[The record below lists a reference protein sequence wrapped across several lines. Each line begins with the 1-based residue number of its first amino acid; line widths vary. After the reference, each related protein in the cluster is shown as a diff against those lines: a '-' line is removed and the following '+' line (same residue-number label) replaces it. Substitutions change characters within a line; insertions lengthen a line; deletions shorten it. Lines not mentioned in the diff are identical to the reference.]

1 MKFPRLFKRNNTPA
15 FDTYFDRFSS
25 AQNTAGVHVDHHSAE
40 GVSAVYGCVS
50 AIAETVASLPLDVY
64 RRTADGREK
73 ARSHPL
79 YRLLHD
85 TPNDWQTALEFREQL
100 QRHVLLRGNGYA
112 RIIWDSA
119 GRVQALK
126 PLHPDSVTV
135 LTNQTSD
142 RLLYDVTDRNGKL
155 TRLTSD
161 EVLHLRFHSDDG
173 ILGRSPIQVARDT
186 IGLALAEQ
194 THGSKMFEQGT
205 KLSGIIETAPGTTKE
220 QAAQIRQSWA
230 DGQAGVSNHGK
241 TPVLPQGAKYS
252 TVSMT
257 LEDAEWIEARKLSVI
272 EVCRLFRCPPVI
284 VQSMESANYSNS
296 VELARQFVTLTLRRH
311 LAAWEQAINRTMLGG
326 TYFAEHNV
334 EGLLRGDSAAR
345 ALFYQRGIEDGWML
359 RSEVRRLENLP
370 AVEGID
376 VNPDVN
382 SVNSDV
388 NQEAK

>member
-1 MKFPRLFKRNNTPA
+1 MKWNPFKRENRNSTPA
-15 FDTYFDRFSS
+15 YDTYWQQLAT
-25 AQNTAGVHVDHHSAE
+25 AQNSAGVHVDHHSAE
-40 GVSAVYGCVS
+40 GVSAVYACVS

-64 RRTADGREK
+64 RRTNDGREK
-73 ARSHPL
+73 DRSHPL
-79 YRLLHD
+79 YKLLHD

-142 RLLYDVTDRNGKL
+142 RLLYDVADRNGKL

-161 EVLHLRFHSDDG
+161 DVLHLRFHSDDG

-205 KLSGIIETAPGTTKE
+205 KLSGVIETQAGTTKE
-220 QAAQIRQSWA
+220 QAAQIRDSWA
-230 DGQAGVSNHGK
+230 TGQAGVSNHGK
-241 TPVLPQGAKYS
+241 TAVLPQGAKFN

-311 LAAWEQAINRTMLGG
+311 LAAWEQAINRTMLSGN
-326 TYFAEHNV
+326 YFAEHNV

-345 ALFYQRGIEDGWML
+345 ATFYQRGIEDGWML

-370 AVEGID
+370 SIEGID
-376 VNPDVN
+376 D
-382 SVNSDV
+382 
-388 NQEAK
+388 EAGQPV